1 MATSS
6 TAFFTFAFTT
16 TGFSFAFAATSRILQ
31 TASTRHFSTEEREMS
46 QTRKKGGLWPLK
58 YFKGLTR
65 KQALKRQKE
74 ISFFGKK
81 DTTDPKA
88 YVGFQTDKGVKTKT
102 SSYTKQWDALFPN
115 AKSLKDRAK
124 ATGIPLP
131 LLQESY
137 DRGMAAWR
145 TGHRPGA
152 TQQQWGYAR
161 VSSLSMCG
169 KTHYTT
175 DSDLVRKAKKQ
186 SRKAKKW
193 FSRCSVSKTT
203 KV

>member
-1 MATSS
+1 MN
-6 TAFFTFAFTT
+6 F
-16 TGFSFAFAATSRILQ
+16 
-31 TASTRHFSTEEREMS
+31 
-46 QTRKKGGLWPLK
+46 QTRKKAKGFWPFK

-65 KQALKRQKE
+65 KQALKRKKE
-74 ISFFGKK
+74 IQRFGKK
-81 DTTDPKA
+81 DTKDPKA
-88 YVGFQTDKGVKTKT
+88 YVGFQTDKGVKTKP
-102 SSYTKQWDALFPN
+102 SSYTKEWAALYPDI
-115 AKSLKDRAK
+115 KSLPDRSK
-124 ATGIPLP
+124 VTGIPLP

-193 FSRCSVSKTT
+193 FSRCAVSKTT
-203 KV
+203 KI